1 MKTHLTTLLTF
12 MLALTAQVTTAQRQ
26 KPVKV
31 RVMTFNIRQENKD
44 DGINNWELR
53 YQQTG
58 KFLSKSKADIIG
70 LQEVKQI
77 QLDDIKNTLPTY
89 KNVGAAQDDGKQA
102 GEYCPIFYNTEKFNL
117 VRDGTLWLSE
127 TPETPSKSWGATCN
141 RIATWAILQDKK
153 TFKSIVAV
161 NTQLDNTSDLAR
173 QNSAVLIK
181 EQIGRRIN
189 DLPVVLTGDL
199 NVCDDDPT
207 YTKIATRIFP
217 LKDAWK
223 SVSSPKGPAFTYNG
237 FGKTEKNDALNKI
250 DYIFVSPKIQVRKS
264 SVIDTSL
271 GGGCFL
277 SDHNAHTADIV
288 F

>member
-77 QLDDIKNTLPTY
+77 QLDDIKNALPTY
-89 KNVGAAQDDGKQA
+89 RNVGVAQDDGKQA

-117 VRDGTLWLSE
+117 VRGGTLWLSE

-161 NTQLDNTSDLAR
+161 NTQLDNASDLAR

-223 SVSSPKGPAFTYNG
+223 SVSSPKGPTFTYNG

-264 SVIDTSL
+264 SVIDASL